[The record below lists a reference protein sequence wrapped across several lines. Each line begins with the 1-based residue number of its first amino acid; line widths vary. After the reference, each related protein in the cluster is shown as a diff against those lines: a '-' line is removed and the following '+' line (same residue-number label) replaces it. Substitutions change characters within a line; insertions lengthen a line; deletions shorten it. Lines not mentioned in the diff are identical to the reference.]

1 MQFADLFLRIAEQGL
16 ARQDQ
21 KTGAMPPGHNGPYL
35 DPETPV
41 RNTAHWIQTFLAANR
56 ITGDRKFL
64 EAARTCANYL
74 VGPVVPKTGPI
85 YQHRSKEGKDSCN
98 GLIGPAWTIEGLY
111 AGYEAFDDRRYLDA
125 ATQYFLAHP
134 FSPSTKRWS
143 RVEPHGEILTEDMTF
158 NHQLWFSMAG
168 ALLGQSDLPEV
179 NEMANMFLDDIGDNL
194 SIASN
199 GRIAHSIAT
208 GRSSI
213 KRQIKQILKPGYRKS
228 ELLREVGYH
237 AFNLYAFAVLRRL
250 RPGNTFWSSEPMKL
264 ACAYHGS
271 HEFVSLI
278 EYSPYGFSYNP
289 PGFEIPFF
297 NEVFNR
303 PDQSVTSDEQWL
315 SRQLDRVL
323 DPGSAMLSRNNP
335 DSETLTARIYECA
348 RFSERLF
355 ALPVESLSRSK
366 QESE

>member
-1 MQFADLFLRIAEQGL
+1 MQFADIFLRIAEQGL

-41 RNTAHWIQTFLAANR
+41 RNTAHWIQTYLAADR
-56 ITGDRKFL
+56 MAGDRKFL
-64 EAARTCANYL
+64 EAARACADYL
-74 VGPVVPKTGPI
+74 VGPVVPKTGAV

-98 GLIGPAWTIEGLY
+98 GLIGPAWTIEGLC
-111 AGYEAFDDRRYLDA
+111 AGYDAFGDRRYLDA

-143 RVEPHGEILTEDMTF
+143 RVEPDGEILTEDMTF
-158 NHQLWFSMAG
+158 NHQLWFCMAG
-168 ALLGQSDLPEV
+168 ALLWKSDLSEAIATV
-179 NEMANMFLDDIGDNL
+179 NVFMDDIGDNL

-199 GRIAHSIAT
+199 GRIAHSIVT

-213 KRQIKQILKPGYRKS
+213 KRQVKRILKPGFRKA
-228 ELLREVGYH
+228 ELQREVGYH
-237 AFNLYAFAVLRRL
+237 AFNLYAFAVLRTL
-250 RPGNTFWSSEPMKL
+250 LPGKAFWSSGPMKL
-264 ACAYHGS
+264 ACAYQGN

-278 EYSPYGFSYNP
+278 DHSPYGFAYNP
-289 PGFEIPFF
+289 PGFEIPFI
-297 NEVFNR
+297 NDVFSW
-303 PDQSVTSDEQWL
+303 PDISESSDEQWL

-323 DPGSAMLSRNNP
+323 DPGTAMLSRNNP

-348 RFSERLF
+348 RFPERLF
-355 ALPVESLSRSK
+355 ALPVESLSR
-366 QESE
+366 